1 MAKSYIYR
9 VTPQDLLH
17 NCGGKAEQIQQLLTY
32 DVEKVPVTHVCS
44 WEAYEAFVQGE
55 QNVSYHLREELNQ
68 KLDLSKSYAVRS
80 SANIEDGY
88 CVSFAG
94 QFSSLLNITG
104 IDNLLKAIEQ
114 VWLSARRGEL
124 DAYLAKMDYAVEE
137 LRMAVILQQMVK
149 PVVSGVVFNKNPVTG
164 LDEIVVEAVSGTGEV
179 LVQEGITPDRWIYKW
194 GDWISK
200 PTSSLI
206 DTELILQVVQ
216 QTKEI
221 AARCGRCVDLE
232 WVYDGQDI
240 YWIQLR
246 DITSVDHHNI
256 YSNRMAREMLPGI
269 IKPLVWSVNTRLMN
283 SVWVDI
289 FTELIGP
296 NDIKPE
302 DLAKSFYYRAYFN
315 MGTIGRIFE
324 AVGMQRETLE
334 IMMGMKGGEDHP
346 KFQPSM
352 KVMKHIPRLTRFM
365 ISKMLFDRDL
375 DAFLPL
381 MDCQYASFASRDLSE
396 LDEAEILDG
405 VNELFAFT
413 KKAAYRNIVGPLLMH
428 AYNGLLRRQ
437 LQQIG
442 IEYDNFDLTNNF
454 EELEHYDP
462 NSYLDRLAGLFFG
475 ADESAE
481 LGAEQSDLQSVD
493 MSVELEEEVS
503 LFIERFGHLSESGN
517 DFSQTPWR
525 EDKDLVQR
533 MIANRMEVKT
543 SEASD
548 HESSRSSTETLIWD
562 DLPVTG
568 FKRLQTRWLYGR
580 ARKYRYYR
588 EAISF
593 KYTFGYGL
601 FRKYF
606 LALADKFCRRGIIE
620 NRDDIFLLYLD
631 EVRSIA
637 AGGIDMDYICL
648 VEQRKREIEAV
659 KDVVLPEV
667 IYGEQPP
674 PVEICDETGHHLS
687 GIPTS
692 GGYFQGSVRVIRS
705 LSEFDKMLNN
715 AVLVIPFSDISW
727 APLFA
732 QAGAIIAESGGML
745 SHSSIVA
752 REYRIPAVVSITNA
766 CRLLKDDMI
775 VTVDGFK
782 GEVIIKQA
790 NPSPVR

>member
-9 VTPQDLLH
+9 VTPQDLLP

-44 WEAYEAFVQGE
+44 WEAYEAYVQGE
-55 QNVSYHLREELNQ
+55 QSISHALREELNQ

-80 SANIEDGY
+80 SANIEDGF

-104 IDNLLKAIEQ
+104 IDNLLKAIEH
-114 VWLSARRGEL
+114 VWLSACRGEL
-124 DAYLAKMDYAVEE
+124 DSYLAKMDYTVEE
-137 LRMAVILQQMVK
+137 LRMAVILQQMVT
-149 PVVSGVVFNKNPVTG
+149 PVVSGVVFNKNPITG
-164 LDEIVVEAVSGTGEV
+164 LDEIVVEAVPGTGDV

-194 GDWISK
+194 GDWIST
-200 PTSSLI
+200 PAASII

-269 IKPLVWSVNTRLMN
+269 IKPLVWSVNTQLMN

-296 NDIKPE
+296 NNIKPE

-315 MGTIGRIFE
+315 MDTIGRIFE

-346 KFQPSM
+346 KFNPSM
-352 KVMKHIPRLTRFM
+352 KVVKHIPRLTRFM
-365 ISKMLFDRDL
+365 ISKILFDRDL
-375 DAFLPL
+375 DAFLPV
-381 MDCQYASFASRDLSE
+381 MDYQYASFASRDLSE
-396 LDEAEILDG
+396 LDEAEILEG

-437 LQQIG
+437 LRQIG
-442 IEYDNFDLTNNF
+442 VEYDNLDLTYNF
-454 EELEHYDP
+454 EEIEYYDP
-462 NSYLDRLAGLFFG
+462 NPYLDRLAEMLFV

-481 LGAEQSDLQSVD
+481 LGVEQTNLRTAD
-493 MSVELEEEVS
+493 MSLELEEEVS
-503 LFIERFGHLSESGN
+503 QFIEHFGHLSDSGN
-517 DFSQTPWR
+517 DFSRTPWR
-525 EDKDLVQR
+525 EDKDLVQQ
-533 MIANRMEVKT
+533 MIVNRAQVKASET
-543 SEASD
+543 SA
-548 HESSRSSTETLIWD
+548 HESSQPSQETLTWN
-562 DLPVTG
+562 DLPVNG

-593 KYTFGYGL
+593 KYTYGYGL
-601 FRKYF
+601 FRNYF
-606 LALADKFCRRGIIE
+606 HALADQFVQRGVIE
-620 NRDDIFLLYLD
+620 NRDDIFLMYLD
-631 EVRSIA
+631 EIRSIV
-637 AGGIDMDYICL
+637 AGGTDTNYIQL
-648 VEQRKREIEAV
+648 LEQRKLEIEAV
-659 KDVVLPEV
+659 RDVVLPEV
-667 IYGEQPP
+667 IYGDQPP
-674 PVEICDETGHHLS
+674 PVEIYDETRHHLS

-692 GGYFQGSVRVIRS
+692 GGYFQGPVRVIGS
-705 LSEFDKMLNN
+705 LAEFDKMLNG

-766 CRLLKDDMI
+766 CHLLKDDMI

-782 GEVIIKQA
+782 GEVIIK
-790 NPSPVR
+790 